1 MESNKVS
8 EIKNLIG
15 AITDYKTEISEK
27 ENEANLEGDKGIGNC
42 TEKYFNEK
50 LKFLLSAK
58 NSYPKTTIEISK
70 VLDGIIL
77 NMNYSVLKG
86 KKLDT
91 NKMNEIIRQ
100 INEIFEGETKIEI
113 DSLFPFIN
121 GKQINKFFKRID
133 EFSYPKELKVDE
145 DKDYTIIVGSTFSLK
160 SQIIKKAEQ
169 LRKAFMLFSLLH
181 NFYQIY
187 PEYLEGY
194 YKLFIKNNFH
204 TNESDAIDLSSC
216 GNYIF
221 LIVTNKEFKSFKEQE
236 DFTINLCYD
245 QNNIDKSLEKV
256 MKINNIN
263 KKQKNVQ
270 VINENLKNAVN
281 KNTPNIKQKIS
292 KEYKSKINVKTHPNQ
307 VIHVNMQKRIQMEIK
322 GHKNINERIIKKKNN
337 NILNKKKT
345 KHLKILKK

>member
-27 ENEANLEGDKGIGNC
+27 ENEANLEGDKGIGNG

-145 DKDYTIIVGSTFSLK
+145 DKDYTIIVESTFSLK

-236 DFTINLCYD
+236 DFTI
-245 QNNIDKSLEKV
+245 SF
-256 MKINNIN
+256 
-263 KKQKNVQ
+263 
-270 VINENLKNAVN
+270 
-281 KNTPNIKQKIS
+281 
-292 KEYKSKINVKTHPNQ
+292 
-307 VIHVNMQKRIQMEIK
+307 R
-322 GHKNINERIIKKKNN
+322 
-337 NILNKKKT
+337 
-345 KHLKILKK
+345 